1 MKNFPIIIV
10 TVFAMLSGGCKALQT
25 PAARYDR
32 ALDAYNAS
40 IASFNALAESRMIG
54 DDDVIATKAI
64 WKIGDAQIAILRE
77 DYLQK
82 RSLNMTALRTL
93 ENIAFSE
100 PVQRWL
106 TEWLTRL
113 KRKE

>member
-1 MKNFPIIIV
+1 MKTLSII
-10 TVFAMLSGGCKALQT
+10 LSTLLILSTGCNALKT
-25 PAARYDR
+25 PAQRYNR

-40 IASFNALAESRMIG
+40 IASFNALAETGLI
-54 DDDVIATKAI
+54 DDDEIIASKPL
-64 WKIGDAQIAILRE
+64 WKVGDAQIAILRE
-77 DYLQK
+77 DFLQK